1 VRKSVSLGAAFALGS
16 FVALAWPTSARAET
30 PLNPVVVV
38 SPVTPAAGADGR
50 APPNMT
56 LLGLGAATLVLGYV
70 PSWSV
75 AMSSDHRG
83 DDKLVFPVVGPWFD
97 LATRGCT
104 DEIASSRCGTTVLER
119 AALVTDGIVQGLG
132 ALQIMGSFFA
142 SQKPAGALTPPPM
155 PRFAIVPTMFGGHGV
170 GALGRGRF

>member
-1 VRKSVSLGAAFALGS
+1 VGKTVSLARGVALGS
-16 FVALAWPTSARAET
+16 FAALGWPTFARADV

-38 SPVTPAAGADGR
+38 SPVGSPAGADGR

-56 LLGLGAATLVLGYV
+56 LLGLGATTLVLGYV

-75 AMSSDHRG
+75 AMSSDHEG
-83 DDKLVFPVVGPWFD
+83 DDKLVIPVVGPWFD
-97 LATRGCT
+97 LATRGC
-104 DEIASSRCGTTVLER
+104 EGQIASTRCGTTALER
-119 AALVTDGIVQGLG
+119 AALVTGGIVQGLG
-132 ALQIMGSFFA
+132 ALQIMGAFFA
-142 SQKPAGALTPPPM
+142 SQKPAGLTPPPM